1 MPIRNFRAVIIIAA
15 LLLGA
20 CNEDLAPGAAG
31 GADTAGPPG
40 STSAAATAIAPL
52 AVVPPGPAT
61 LVAPVAVMV
70 MSTTEAQAV
79 RFLNQASFGA
89 NSSSINTVVTSGIG
103 AWINTQFSLP
113 QTSHR
118 DSVSG
123 LKARLGVGE
132 ILNEEHFFESFWKQA
147 IEGEDQ
153 LRQRV
158 VYALSQ
164 IFVISLQESEIG
176 DHPILAASYLDMLGE
191 QAFGNFRTMLE
202 AVSLHPAMGIYLSS
216 LHNQKESATRA
227 PDENYGREVMQLM
240 SIGLFELN
248 PDGSQKLVNGAPVET
263 YSSADISG
271 MAKVFTGWS
280 WAGPD
285 RSANR
290 FVGDFENPE
299 REWQLMQGYPQYHST
314 SIKNFLGTSVPAQG
328 TPDPAASLKVA
339 LDRLFAHPNVGP
351 FIGRQLIQRLVTSN
365 PSPAYVERVA
375 AAFANNG
382 QGVRGDMK
390 AVIRTILLDPEA
402 RSDSTIAAVNTGKL
416 REPVLRLSG
425 WMRAFEARSASGR
438 FLIGNTDDAIDSIG
452 QSPLRAASVFNFYRP
467 GYVPPNTSI
476 ANANLVA
483 PEMQITGDSSV
494 VGYLNTMQ
502 DAVSN
507 GIGRDGDIKSDYA
520 TEIHLAETPDKLVDR
535 VNLMLLANQ
544 MSSALRARI
553 VAAVNSVPVP
563 TGDVAAAAE
572 ARKNRVWLSV
582 YLALASPE
590 YLVQK

>member
-1 MPIRNFRAVIIIAA
+1 MHIRNFRAVIVISA

-20 CNEDLAPGAAG
+20 CNEDLAPGGAG
-31 GADTAGPPG
+31 SGGTAGPSGP
-40 STSAAATAIAPL
+40 AAATAIAPL
-52 AVVPPGPAT
+52 AVVPPGPPT
-61 LVAPVAVMV
+61 MIAPLAAVV
-70 MSTTEAQAV
+70 PSTEAQAV

-89 NSSSINTVVTSGIG
+89 NSSTINTVVAGGISN
-103 AWINTQFSLP
+103 WINTQFSLP

-118 DSVSG
+118 DTVNG
-123 LKARLGVGE
+123 LKAQLGVGE
-132 ILNEEHFFESFWKQA
+132 TLNEEHVFESFWKQA

-158 VYALSQ
+158 VYALTQ

-176 DHPILAASYLDMLGE
+176 DHPLLAASYLDMLGE

-285 RSANR
+285 KTAKR
-290 FVGDFENPE
+290 FVGDYDNPE
-299 REWQLMQGYPQYHST
+299 REWQPMQSYPQYHST
-314 SIKNFLGTSVPAQG
+314 SAKNFLGTSVPAQG
-328 TPDPAASLKVA
+328 TPDPAASLKIA
-339 LDRLFAHPNVGP
+339 LDRLSGHPNAGP
-351 FIGRQLIQRLVTSN
+351 FVGRQLIQRLVSSN
-365 PSPAYVERVA
+365 PSPAYVGRVA

-390 AVIRTILLDPEA
+390 AVIRAILLDPEA
-402 RSDSTIAAVNTGKL
+402 RSDSALSAINAGKL

-502 DAVSN
+502 DAVSD

-520 TEIHLAETPDKLVDR
+520 TEIHLAGTPDKLVDR

-544 MSSALRARI
+544 MSPTLRARI

-563 TGDVAAAAE
+563 AGDVAAAAE

-582 YLALASPE
+582 FLALASPE

>member
-1 MPIRNFRAVIIIAA
+1 MPIRNFRAVLA
-15 LLLGA
+15 LSAFSIFLLGA
-20 CNEDLAPGAAG
+20 CNEELAAGAAG
-31 GADTAGPPG
+31 SSVTGAPAVLVSPL
-40 STSAAATAIAPL
+40 SATALP
-52 AVVPPGPAT
+52 
-61 LVAPVAVMV
+61 
-70 MSTTEAQAV
+70 TEPQAV
-79 RFLNQASFGA
+79 RFLAQASFGA
-89 NSSSINTVVTSGIG
+89 NRSSINAVVTSGISG
-103 AWINTQFSLP
+103 WITTQFSLP

-118 DSVSG
+118 DTVND
-123 LKARLGVGE
+123 LKATLDAGDL
-132 ILNEEHFFESFWKQA
+132 LNEEQFLSSFWKQA

-158 VYALSQ
+158 AYALSQ
-164 IFVISLQESEIG
+164 IFVISLQEGEIG
-176 DHPILAASYLDMLGE
+176 EHPILAASYLDMLGE
-191 QAFGNFRTMLE
+191 QAFGNFRTLLE
-202 AVSLHPAMGIYLSS
+202 AVSLHPAMGIYLSA

-227 PDENYGREVMQLM
+227 PDENFGREVMQLM

-248 PDGSQKLVNGAPVET
+248 PDGSQKQVNGAPVET
-263 YSSADISG
+263 YSSVDISG

-285 RSANR
+285 QTANR
-290 FVGDFENPE
+290 FVGDFTNPE
-299 REWQLMQGYPQYHST
+299 REWQPMQGYPQYHST
-314 SIKNFLGTSVPAQG
+314 SVKNFLGTSVPAQG

-339 LDRLFAHPNVGP
+339 LDRLFGHPNVGP

-365 PSPAYVERVA
+365 PSPAYVGRVA
-375 AAFANNG
+375 GAFANNG

-390 AVIRTILLDPEA
+390 AVIRAILLDPEA
-402 RSDSTIAAVNTGKL
+402 RSDSTIFALDSGKL

-425 WMRAFEARSASGR
+425 WMRAFEARSASGS
-438 FLIGNTDDAIDSIG
+438 FLIGNTDDALDSIG
-452 QSPLRAASVFNFYRP
+452 QSPLRAPSVFNFYRP

-483 PEMQITGDSSV
+483 PEMQITGTTSV

-502 DAVSN
+502 DAVSD

-520 TEIHLAETPDKLVDR
+520 TEIHLAGTPDKLVER

-544 MSSALRARI
+544 MSPALRAQI

-563 TGDVAAAAE
+563 ADAADAAAAAE
-572 ARKNRVWLSV
+572 ARQNRVWLAV
-582 YLALASPE
+582 FLTLASPE

>member
-1 MPIRNFRAVIIIAA
+1 MPIRNFKAVTVFSA
-15 LLLGA
+15 LLLVA
-20 CNEDLAPGAAG
+20 CNEDLAPGATG
-31 GADTAGPPG
+31 SSGSGA
-40 STSAAATAIAPL
+40 
-52 AVVPPGPAT
+52 PPGPAAIVEPLVVST
-61 LVAPVAVMV
+61 LP
-70 MSTTEAQAV
+70 TPAQAV
-79 RFLNQASFGA
+79 RFLAQASFGA
-89 NSSSINTVVTSGIG
+89 NSSTINAVVTRGFSG
-103 AWINTQFSLP
+103 WINEQFSLP

-118 DSVSG
+118 DTVNG
-123 LKARLGVGE
+123 LKTRLGVGE
-132 ILNEEHFFESFWKQA
+132 ALNEEHFFESFWKQA
-147 IEGEDQ
+147 IEGDDQ
-153 LRQRV
+153 LRQRM

-164 IFVISLQESEIG
+164 IFVISLQEGEIG
-176 DHPILAASYLDMLGE
+176 DHPILAASYIDMLGE
-191 QAFGNFRTMLE
+191 QAFGNFRNLLE
-202 AVSLHPAMGIYLSS
+202 AVSLHPAMGIYLST

-248 PDGSQKLVNGAPVET
+248 PDGSQKQVNGAPVET
-263 YSSADISG
+263 YTSADISG

-285 RSANR
+285 RTLNR
-290 FVGDFENPE
+290 FVGDFTNPE
-299 REWQLMQGYPQYHST
+299 REWQPMQSYPQYHST
-314 SIKNFLGTSVPAQG
+314 SVKNFLGTSVPAQG
-328 TPDPAASLKVA
+328 TPDPEASLKVA

-365 PSPAYVERVA
+365 PSSAYVGRVA

-390 AVIRTILLDPEA
+390 AVIRAILLDPEA
-402 RSDSTIAAVNTGKL
+402 RSESTITAVHSGKL

-452 QSPLRAASVFNFYRP
+452 QSPLRAPSVFNFYRP
-467 GYVPPNTSI
+467 GYVPPNTTI

-483 PEMQITGDSSV
+483 PEMQITGDTSV
-494 VGYLNTMQ
+494 VGYLNTMHETVA
-502 DAVSN
+502 D
-507 GIGRDGDIKSDYA
+507 GIGLDGDIKSDYA

-544 MSSALRARI
+544 MSPVLRAQI
-553 VAAVNSVPVP
+553 MTAVKSVPVP
-563 TGDVAAAAE
+563 INDVAAAAE
-572 ARKNRVWLSV
+572 GRINRVWLAV
-582 YLALASPE
+582 FLALASPD

>member
-1 MPIRNFRAVIIIAA
+1 VSAFSIF
-15 LLLGA
+15 LLGA
-20 CNEDLAPGAAG
+20 CNEELAAGAAG
-31 GADTAGPPG
+31 SSVTGAPAVLVSPL
-40 STSAAATAIAPL
+40 SATALP
-52 AVVPPGPAT
+52 
-61 LVAPVAVMV
+61 
-70 MSTTEAQAV
+70 TEPQAV
-79 RFLNQASFGA
+79 RFLAQASFGA
-89 NSSSINTVVTSGIG
+89 NRSSINAVVTSGISG
-103 AWINTQFSLP
+103 WITTQFSLP

-118 DSVSG
+118 DTVND
-123 LKARLGVGE
+123 LKATLDAGDL
-132 ILNEEHFFESFWKQA
+132 LNEEQFLSSFWKQA

-158 VYALSQ
+158 AYALSQ
-164 IFVISLQESEIG
+164 IFVISLQEGEIG
-176 DHPILAASYLDMLGE
+176 EHPILAASYLDMLGE
-191 QAFGNFRTMLE
+191 QAFGNFRTLLE
-202 AVSLHPAMGIYLSS
+202 AVSLHPAMGIYLSA

-227 PDENYGREVMQLM
+227 PDENFGREVMQLM

-248 PDGSQKLVNGAPVET
+248 PDGSQKQVNGAPVET
-263 YSSADISG
+263 YSSVDISG

-285 RSANR
+285 QTANR
-290 FVGDFENPE
+290 FVGDFTNPE
-299 REWQLMQGYPQYHST
+299 REWQPMQGYPQYHST
-314 SIKNFLGTSVPAQG
+314 SVKNFLGTSVPAQG

-339 LDRLFAHPNVGP
+339 LDRLFGHPNVGP

-365 PSPAYVERVA
+365 PSPAYVGRVA
-375 AAFANNG
+375 GAFANNG

-390 AVIRTILLDPEA
+390 AVIRAILLDPEA
-402 RSDSTIAAVNTGKL
+402 RSDSTIFALDSGKL

-425 WMRAFEARSASGR
+425 WMRAFEARSASGS
-438 FLIGNTDDAIDSIG
+438 FLIGNTDDALDSIG
-452 QSPLRAASVFNFYRP
+452 QSPLRAPSVFNFYRP

-483 PEMQITGDSSV
+483 PEMQITGTTSV

-502 DAVSN
+502 DAVSD

-520 TEIHLAETPDKLVDR
+520 TEIHLAGTPDKLVER

-544 MSSALRARI
+544 MSPALRAQI

-563 TGDVAAAAE
+563 ADAADAADAAAAAE
-572 ARKNRVWLSV
+572 ARQNRVWLAV
-582 YLALASPE
+582 FLTLASPE

>member
-1 MPIRNFRAVIIIAA
+1 MPIRNFRAVLA
-15 LLLGA
+15 LSAFSIFLLGA
-20 CNEDLAPGAAG
+20 CNEELAAGAAG
-31 GADTAGPPG
+31 SSVTGAPAVLVSPL
-40 STSAAATAIAPL
+40 SATALP
-52 AVVPPGPAT
+52 
-61 LVAPVAVMV
+61 
-70 MSTTEAQAV
+70 TEPQAV
-79 RFLNQASFGA
+79 RFLAQASFGA
-89 NSSSINTVVTSGIG
+89 NRSSINAVVTSGISG
-103 AWINTQFSLP
+103 WITTQFSLP

-118 DSVSG
+118 DTVND
-123 LKARLGVGE
+123 LKATLDAGDL
-132 ILNEEHFFESFWKQA
+132 LNEEQFLSSFWKQA

-158 VYALSQ
+158 AYALSQ
-164 IFVISLQESEIG
+164 IFVISLQEGEIG
-176 DHPILAASYLDMLGE
+176 EHPILAASYLDMLGE
-191 QAFGNFRTMLE
+191 QAFGNFRTLLE
-202 AVSLHPAMGIYLSS
+202 AVSLHPAMGIYLSA

-227 PDENYGREVMQLM
+227 PDENFGREVMQLM

-248 PDGSQKLVNGAPVET
+248 PDGSQKQVNGAPVET
-263 YSSADISG
+263 YSSVDISG

-285 RSANR
+285 QTANR
-290 FVGDFENPE
+290 FVGDFTNPE
-299 REWQLMQGYPQYHST
+299 REWQPMQGYPQYHST
-314 SIKNFLGTSVPAQG
+314 SVKNFLGTSVPAQG

-339 LDRLFAHPNVGP
+339 LDRLFGHPNVGP

-365 PSPAYVERVA
+365 PSPAYVGRVA
-375 AAFANNG
+375 GAFANNG

-390 AVIRTILLDPEA
+390 AVIRAILLDPEA
-402 RSDSTIAAVNTGKL
+402 RSDSTIFALDSGKL

-425 WMRAFEARSASGR
+425 WMRAFEARSASGS
-438 FLIGNTDDAIDSIG
+438 FLIGNTDDALDSIG
-452 QSPLRAASVFNFYRP
+452 QSPLRAPSVFNFYRP

-483 PEMQITGDSSV
+483 PEMQITGTTSV

-502 DAVSN
+502 DAVSD

-520 TEIHLAETPDKLVDR
+520 TEIHLAGTPDKLVER

-544 MSSALRARI
+544 MSPALRAQI

-563 TGDVAAAAE
+563 ADAADAADAAAAAE
-572 ARKNRVWLSV
+572 ARQNRVWLAV
-582 YLALASPE
+582 FLTLASPE